1 MTFLI
6 LSILSTTLLYLLFKW
21 FAIKGVQVFEA
32 IMVNYLVA
40 FTFGISMATD
50 LRAGLDEALQFPT
63 WSWGALL
70 LGISFIS
77 IFNVTGKSAQ
87 LVGVSNTTI
96 AGKMS
101 LVLVVIIFTLTNP
114 EEQLTATQW
123 IAIGLAI
130 MGIVLSSIK
139 ADGRRFE
146 RSMLVYP
153 AIIFFGSTLIDYM
166 IPKLSE
172 TAQTASALSLYACLP
187 FLTAGISGLL
197 FVLYNKWRKTG
208 KTFQFGK
215 KEWQYGALLGVV
227 NYGSIFFLVKTID
240 SGWMLKTSIIC
251 LNNLGVVMLSTM
263 IAVLFFKERLSKINW
278 AGLALSVMALLL
290 LMGK

>member
-1 MTFLI
+1 
-6 LSILSTTLLYLLFKW
+6 
-21 FAIKGVQVFEA
+21 
-32 IMVNYLVA
+32 
-40 FTFGISMATD
+40 
-50 LRAGLDEALQFPT
+50 
-63 WSWGALL
+63 
-70 LGISFIS
+70 
-77 IFNVTGKSAQ
+77 
-87 LVGVSNTTI
+87 
-96 AGKMS
+96 
-101 LVLVVIIFTLTNP
+101 
-114 EEQLTATQW
+114 
-123 IAIGLAI
+123 
-130 MGIVLSSIK
+130 
-139 ADGRRFE
+139 
-146 RSMLVYP
+146 
-153 AIIFFGSTLIDYM
+153 M

-251 LNNLGVVMLSTM
+251 LNNLGVVMLSTI
-263 IAVLFFKERLSKINW
+263 IAVMFFKERLSKINW

>member
-50 LRAGLDEALQFPT
+50 LKVGLDEALQFPT
-63 WSWGALL
+63 WCWGALL

-114 EEQLTATQW
+114 EEQLTSVQW

-197 FVLYNKWRKTG
+197 YVLYNKWRKTG

-263 IAVLFFKERLSKINW
+263 IAVMIFKERLSKINW

-290 LMGK
+290 LMGR

>member
-1 MTFLI
+1 
-6 LSILSTTLLYLLFKW
+6 
-21 FAIKGVQVFEA
+21 
-32 IMVNYLVA
+32 
-40 FTFGISMATD
+40 
-50 LRAGLDEALQFPT
+50 
-63 WSWGALL
+63 

-114 EEQLTATQW
+114 EEQLTSVQW

-263 IAVLFFKERLSKINW
+263 IAVMFFKERLSKINW

-290 LMGK
+290 LMGR

>member
-1 MTFLI
+1 MNFLI

-50 LRAGLDEALQFPT
+50 LKAGLDEALQFPT

-101 LVLVVIIFTLTNP
+101 LVLVVILFTMTNP
-114 EEQLTATQW
+114 EEQLTTTKW
-123 IAIGLAI
+123 MAIGLAI
-130 MGIVLSSIK
+130 LGIVFSSIK

-146 RSMLVYP
+146 KAMLVYP

-172 TAQTASALSLYACLP
+172 TAKSPAALSLYACLP
-187 FLTAGISGLL
+187 FLTAGITGLL
-197 FVLYNKWRKTG
+197 FVLYNKVKRTER
-208 KTFQFGK
+208 TFHFGK
-215 KEWQYGALLGVV
+215 KEWIYGTILGVV
-227 NYGSIFFLVKTID
+227 NYGSIFFLVRTID

-251 LNNLGVVMLSTM
+251 LNNLGVVMLSTI
-263 IAVLFFKERLSKINW
+263 IAVAFFKERLSKVNLL
-278 AGLALSVMALLL
+278 GLALSVVALLL
-290 LMGK
+290 LMV

>member
-1 MTFLI
+1 
-6 LSILSTTLLYLLFKW
+6 
-21 FAIKGVQVFEA
+21 
-32 IMVNYLVA
+32 MVNYLVA

-50 LRAGLDEALQFPT
+50 LNAGIAEALQFPT

-101 LVLVVIIFTLTNP
+101 LVLVVILFTMTNP
-114 EEQLTATQW
+114 EEQLTTTKW
-123 IAIGLAI
+123 MAIGLAI
-130 MGIVLSSIK
+130 MGIVFSSIK

-146 RSMLVYP
+146 KSMLVYP

-172 TAQTASALSLYACLP
+172 TAKSPAALSLYACLP
-187 FLTAGISGLL
+187 FLTAGMTGLL
-197 FVLYNKWRKTG
+197 FVLYNKIKSTERI
-208 KTFQFGK
+208 FHFGK
-215 KEWQYGALLGVV
+215 KEWIYGTVLGVV
-227 NYGSIFFLVKTID
+227 NYGSIFFLVRTID

-251 LNNLGVVMLSTM
+251 LNNLGVVMLSTL
-263 IAVLFFKERLSKINW
+263 IAVIFFKERLSKVNVL
-278 AGLALSVMALLL
+278 GLTMSVIALLL
-290 LMGK
+290 LMV